1 MKYSK
6 NDIEYLLLNKSY
18 DELNANEVSLISA
31 EINNKKEYEELQQ
44 LLINITSNSDKT
56 ELIKPNPLIKTL
68 LMDEF
73 KNKHKSNKIWLNSFV
88 ATLFPKDKKIMAMP
102 GFQLSGIAAS
112 LAILFT
118 IFINYD
124 LNSENSELANNELT
138 TITISDSSK
147 SKDQT
152 LNENKIGT
160 NDSSSPIS
168 STLADEKLH
177 VSEAEIIELEEEP
190 TEANEIAIL
199 SELSSSEIAI
209 AQEMEN
215 TSELMDVGLSFEDE
229 IFESD
234 GIRENALIIS
244 GSTEP
249 VSALRAKR
257 TAAKEMENNAI
268 TVCRSLKDDQE
279 LIALFFTAL

>member
-1 MKYSK
+1 MAIIFLSLGKRVAT
-6 NDIEYLLLNKSY
+6 NEFNQILFDLCLFLNSSINKV
-18 DELNANEVSLISA
+18 LVNGLGLIS
-31 EINNKKEYEELQQ
+31 
-44 LLINITSNSDKT
+44 TVS
-56 ELIKPNPLIKTL
+56 
-68 LMDEF
+68 
-73 KNKHKSNKIWLNSFV
+73 
-88 ATLFPKDKKIMAMP
+88 
-102 GFQLSGIAAS
+102 
-112 LAILFT
+112 
-118 IFINYD
+118 
-124 LNSENSELANNELT
+124 SELANNELT

-160 NDSSSPIS
+160 NDSSSPIR
-168 STLADEKLH
+168 STLADEKLY
-177 VSEAEIIELEEEP
+177 VSEAEIVELKEEP

-209 AQEMEN
+209 AEEMEN

-229 IFESD
+229 IFEAD

-249 VSALRAKR
+249 VSAIREKGNA
-257 TAAKEMENNAI
+257 TKEIENNAI